1 MAQVINTN
9 MQSLN
14 AQRNLATSQKM
25 LGNTLERLSTGLR
38 INSAK
43 DDAAGLAISE
53 RFTSQIKGLN
63 QAVRNANDGISFTQT
78 AEASL
83 GTIGSNLQRIR
94 ELAVQSSN
102 ASNSAGDRRALN
114 EEVQTLIKEVQR
126 VSLNTEFNGRAIL
139 DGSDSANFFQV
150 GSNQGQMISVTGVNA
165 KTSALGNQEA
175 VSQTGFTTQQ
185 LDAMES
191 QGVTVGQITITG
203 TAGAGESKLPTAVTI
218 TSADASSLEE
228 AVANINAAIQDKIDT
243 GDTVGQAVADANLR
257 AFLRVDNDGSTKI
270 AVTGDFNRN
279 TSGSGLANFSVSGG
293 SLSATSGTTTT
304 FGQAKVFSGT
314 ANASTQSLDDVKVL
328 TRGDSA
334 KAIGIIDGALDIV
347 NSMRA
352 EMGATQVRFEQ
363 TISSLSVSSE
373 NMSAARS
380 RIRDADFAAETAELT
395 RVQILQQAGIS
406 VLSQANSSPQSA
418 LALLQ

>member
-63 QAVRNANDGISFTQT
+63 QAMRNANDGVSFTQT

-83 GTIGSNLQRIR
+83 STIGANMQRIR
-94 ELAVQSSN
+94 ELAVQSTN
-102 ASNSAGDRRALN
+102 ASNSAGDRTALDN
-114 EEVQTLIKEVQR
+114 EVQGLLKEIQR
-126 VSLNTEFNGRAIL
+126 VALNTEFNGRAIL

-150 GSNQGQMISVTGVNA
+150 GSNQGQMISISGVNS
-165 KTSALGNQEA
+165 KLSALGNQEIESVA
-175 VSQTGFTTQQ
+175 SYTTEE
-185 LDAMES
+185 LRRMES
-191 QGVTVGQITITG
+191 QGVTVGSVTIQG
-203 TAGAGESKLPTAVTI
+203 LGGAGKLASGI
-218 TSADASSLEE
+218 SFSSASASSLEE
-228 AVANINAAIQDKIDT
+228 AVSNINKAIQDEIDKGGTT
-243 GDTVGQAVADANLR
+243 GEGVADANLR
-257 AFLRVDNDGSTKI
+257 AFLRVGNDGETSLVI
-270 AVTGDFNRN
+270 TGDHNTN
-279 TSGSGLANFSVSGG
+279 TSGAGVAQFKVSGG
-293 SLSATSGTTTT
+293 SIGAQT
-304 FGQAKVFSGT
+304 GQASQFGET
-314 ANASTQSLDDVKVL
+314 NLWA
-328 TRGDSA
+328 SA
-334 KAIGIIDGALDIV
+334 KTAGVQTLEDLDIMTRETATDAMGRIDGALNQI
-347 NSMRA
+347 NALRA
-352 EMGATQVRFEQ
+352 EIGATQVRFEQ
-363 TISSLSVSSE
+363 TISSLSVSSD